1 LHDICLCNRDTGE
14 IFYDKLGYT
23 YIELSK
29 FVKTDTDLDTDLDKW
44 LYFLKNMPRMD
55 RLPVYLRKPIFEK
68 LFSIAEY
75 TNLTKEEKT
84 MYDSSL
90 KYKWDN
96 KNVVDYARQEGMEKG
111 EYKKAMDIAR
121 EMKKDG
127 LPLAQISKFTKLSIK
142 EIENL

>member
-1 LHDICLCNRDTGE
+1 M
-14 IFYDKLGYT
+14 DK
-23 YIELSK
+23 
-29 FVKTDTDLDTDLDKW
+29 
-44 LYFLKNMPRMD
+44 
-55 RLPVYLRKPIFEK
+55 LPVYLRKPIFEK

-84 MYDSSL
+84 MYDSSM

-111 EYKKAMDIAR
+111 LEQGMEKGIEKGMEKGKQEEAINIAR

-127 LPLAQISKFTKLSIK
+127 LPFAQISKFTKLSIE
-142 EIENL
+142 EIEKL